1 MRYKQVVDGERV
13 RPAKGYKVQCC
24 DCGLVHTM
32 QFWVVKGH
40 VEFSVTRDNR
50 ATGQVRRFLKTGV

>member
-13 RPAKGYKVQCC
+13 RPVQGYKMQCC

-32 QFWVVKGH
+32 QFWVVKGQ
-40 VEFSVTRDNR
+40 VEFSVVRDNR